1 MSLVRKITLYISVI
15 SLISYIT
22 VVIGNK
28 VITKKE
34 IDARVM
40 KEYYDTYKIYKAAVD
55 EYKDMLKNG
64 IFTSD
69 IVLKAKNPDYCKQD
83 NSDVILGKYL
93 SLGIYKYIGDTCD
106 YIGIYAYKPLDY
118 LSKLENIS
126 WVVVLHTKVI
136 KKLYNQQSFWD
147 NYVGG
152 KIITKKYIVDSYKD
166 NNALS
171 IFLYSKK
178 SKIISYK
185 VENIGEDY
193 YLIMEIPIINVS
205 GIELGNVYLIKNI
218 SWIYKQEHRQFL
230 VLTIYGITFTSI
242 LLIIIIFIVSQIIK
256 DINNLLSVALKLK
269 EKDFLHLDEVEKDP
283 ILEKDISKLN
293 EISKLKKITYMMA
306 IEIKKLVSELQKDK
320 EKFQDMAYKDA
331 LTGIY
336 NRRFFFEEINI
347 SIEQAKRANVPICIV
362 MYDIDNFK
370 KVNDT
375 YGHDMGDVVLKDF
388 ANVIVSSI
396 RKSDI
401 PARLGGEEFA
411 AYLYN
416 TDIENGFRVANNIR
430 QNFENSTHTLNG
442 TTIKCTCSGGIYQIQ
457 QEDGIDSALK
467 KVDEALYVAK
477 RTTKNRVVI
486 YKEGIEDELKNS

>member
-15 SLISYIT
+15 SLISYLA

-34 IDARVM
+34 IDTRVM

-64 IFTSD
+64 IVNPD
-69 IVLKAKNPDYCKQD
+69 IVLKAKNQDYCKQD
-83 NSDVILGKYL
+83 NSDAILGRYL

-118 LSKLENIS
+118 LSRLEDIS
-126 WVVVLHTKVI
+126 WVVILHTKVI

-193 YLIMEIPIINVS
+193 YLIMEIPIINIS
-205 GIELGNVYLIKNI
+205 GIELGNIYLIKNI

-230 VLTIYGITFTSI
+230 VLTVYGIIFTSI

-256 DINNLLSVALKLK
+256 DINNLLRVALKLK

-306 IEIKKLVSELQKDK
+306 IEIKNLVSELQKDK

-331 LTGIY
+331 LTGMY
-336 NRRFFFEEINI
+336 NRRFFFENVSIL
-347 SIEQAKRANVPICIV
+347 IEQAKRTNTPTCIV

-388 ANVIVSSI
+388 ANTIKSNI

-401 PARLGGEEFA
+401 AARLGGEEFA
-411 AYLYN
+411 VFLYN
-416 TDIENGFRVANNIR
+416 TDVENGFKVADKIR
-430 QNFENSTHTLNG
+430 QSFENSTHTLNDI
-442 TTIKCTCSGGIYQIQ
+442 TIKCTCSGGIYQIQ
-457 QEDGIDSALK
+457 QEDDIDSALK
-467 KVDEALYVAK
+467 KADEALYVAK
-477 RTTKNRVVI
+477 RTTKNRIVI
-486 YKEGIEDELKNS
+486 YKEGIEDELKNT

>member
-15 SLISYIT
+15 SLISYLA

-34 IDARVM
+34 IDTRVM

-64 IFTSD
+64 IVNPD
-69 IVLKAKNPDYCKQD
+69 IVLKAKNQDYCKQD
-83 NSDVILGKYL
+83 NSDAILGRYL

-118 LSKLENIS
+118 LSRLEDIS
-126 WVVVLHTKVI
+126 WVVILHTGVI

-193 YLIMEIPIINVS
+193 YLIMEIPIINIS
-205 GIELGNVYLIKNI
+205 GIELGNIYLIKNI

-230 VLTIYGITFTSI
+230 VLTVYGIIFTSI

-256 DINNLLSVALKLK
+256 DINNLLRVALKLK

-306 IEIKKLVSELQKDK
+306 IEIKNLVSELQ
-320 EKFQDMAYKDA
+320 
-331 LTGIY
+331 
-336 NRRFFFEEINI
+336 
-347 SIEQAKRANVPICIV
+347 
-362 MYDIDNFK
+362 
-370 KVNDT
+370 
-375 YGHDMGDVVLKDF
+375 
-388 ANVIVSSI
+388 
-396 RKSDI
+396 
-401 PARLGGEEFA
+401 
-411 AYLYN
+411 
-416 TDIENGFRVANNIR
+416 NGFKVADKIR
-430 QNFENSTHTLNG
+430 QRFENSTHTLNDI
-442 TTIKCTCSGGIYQIQ
+442 TIKCTCSGGIYQIQ
-457 QEDGIDSALK
+457 QEDDIDSALK
-467 KVDEALYVAK
+467 KADEALYVAK
-477 RTTKNRVVI
+477 RTTKNRIVI
-486 YKEGIEDELKNS
+486 YKEGIETVSYTHLTLPTNREG